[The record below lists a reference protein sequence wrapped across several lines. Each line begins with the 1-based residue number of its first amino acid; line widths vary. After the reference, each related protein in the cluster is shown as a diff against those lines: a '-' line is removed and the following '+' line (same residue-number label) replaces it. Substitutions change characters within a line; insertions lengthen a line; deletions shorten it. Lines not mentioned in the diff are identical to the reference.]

1 MTRPTETKLPAMPRN
16 DEPRLGPAMA
26 ALPRKSWQEFVRQL
40 FHQEPGFGNHTRA
53 LRAVPELYRGR
64 KDKQGHRQAAYRL
77 MQDPRIQAAI
87 AEEAQNFIRSTGPA
101 AAQMLN
107 RLVLNENHRDHAR
120 GIAMVLD
127 RVAPIETKHVID
139 VRHHRTLDEEA
150 LAALE
155 TMRQMNMSKEQLISF
170 FGEAGLRRYEGM
182 LADKAKPVIEAT
194 AIEVKND

>member
-1 MTRPTETKLPAMPRN
+1 M
-16 DEPRLGPAMA
+16 
-26 ALPRKSWQEFVRQL
+26 
-40 FHQEPGFGNHTRA
+40 
-53 LRAVPELYRGR
+53 
-64 KDKQGHRQAAYRL
+64 
-77 MQDPRIQAAI
+77 
-87 AEEAQNFIRSTGPA
+87 TGPA

-120 GIAMVLD
+120 AIDMVLS

-155 TMRQMNMSKEQLISF
+155 TMRSMNMTNEQLTSF

-182 LADKAKPVIEAT
+182 LADKAKPVIEGEAV
-194 AIEVKND
+194 EVKQND